1 MKGDSH
7 THRPSIDTHRQK
19 NREIFSS
26 NLFPSYL
33 PKREVSSLQVTLGTS
48 DYLFLRGEHCALGV
62 GGRVVGGYSCFL
74 PPPPPPPTD
83 GCLPLG
89 SGYGPRDGPLR
100 CPRGIGGQL
109 SEYATV
115 QDPGSEELSQFLCG
129 QLSHQKARL
138 QSQEP
143 Q

>member
-7 THRPSIDTHRQK
+7 THRLSLNTHKQK

-33 PKREVSSLQVTLGTS
+33 PKREVSSLQATLGTS
-48 DYLFLRGEHCALGV
+48 DYLFLRGEHCLLWAWVAEGLGDIPV
-62 GGRVVGGYSCFL
+62 FFHRWLLTPGLWVWPKRWPSEMAKGYC
-74 PPPPPPPTD
+74 
-83 GCLPLG
+83 
-89 SGYGPRDGPLR
+89 
-100 CPRGIGGQL
+100 GQL
-109 SEYATV
+109 SKYATV
-115 QDPGSEELSQFLCG
+115 QDPGSEVLSQFLCG

-143 Q
+143 RVRDS